1 MDVAE
6 WLRQIS
12 LEQYAELFAQQAI
25 SADVLPHLTAEDLK
39 DAGIASVGDRRRLL
53 VAIRALRA
61 GAPDDALR
69 ASDLGS
75 SAERRQIT
83 VLFCDIVDSTPLTTQ
98 LDPEELREL
107 LSRYQLNVS
116 AAVTA
121 TGGYVARVIGDGV
134 LAYFGWPNADET
146 HAESAVRA
154 SLAIIDTI
162 KAQHLSIRVGVASG
176 LVVIG
181 DLMGAGAVQELMAVG
196 ETLHLAS
203 RLQALAEPDSV
214 LVSESTHAQVS
225 LLFEMED
232 LGRVTLKGF
241 SEPQQVWRALRQ
253 TTLSGRSEALFTSAP
268 APIVGR
274 TEELDFLLD
283 QWRRTLAGDGRVVLL
298 AGEPGIGKSR
308 LLAALEE
315 RLANERHF
323 SLRYFCSPYHQDD
336 ALHPIISRWERE
348 LGLTRSDS
356 VRDKLHKLESLVAS
370 RGLAPDGLPLL
381 AAMLSIPLGDRYQ
394 SLDLSAQ
401 RQKEKTFDVLIRR
414 LADLAKMRPVLVL
427 FEDAQWADPSTLEL
441 VEAGIDRLAGLPVLR
456 IVSFRSDFI
465 PPWSGRPNV
474 KVLTLGRLDRQ
485 HSEMLAHQV
494 AAQQI
499 LPPSLCERV
508 IQQTDGVPLFIE
520 EMTKAV
526 LEESQSQPAAAD
538 SIVVPSTLQGSLM
551 ARLDRLP
558 TAKEVAQISAVIGRN
573 FSNALLAAIAN
584 LSELQLQ
591 QGLRELVTSNLAF
604 QSGAGPDALYAF
616 KHALVRDVA
625 YESLPRNRRAEL
637 HAAIVRVIETDSSVG
652 TIPPSRLGYHC
663 AQAGLIA
670 KAAYYYRAAGE
681 RSAERAGLAETRNHL
696 ERGLQFARSLPE
708 GPDQQ
713 ILEAELLIALGR
725 LLIATRGQSDA
736 EASDLFE
743 RAVAVCRQLN
753 DPGMLARSLFALGAI
768 DMSRGE
774 LQSVEAISLDLLAL
788 ADTNRSSAIRIA
800 GEVRLGIL
808 RFHQGR
814 LGSALESLTRAL
826 ELCREGK
833 TEVPDLAITSSPDV
847 AAAAYLANTFAH
859 LGYAER
865 AVAHAEQAIQRARP
879 LGVASLAYSMALSTS
894 ARAYQ
899 TIGDEARCRSCA
911 ETLIAAAEE
920 QGFPQYLA
928 LGQCLL
934 GWSTARCGDIT
945 NGLSILSKAL
955 VILDSLRWHREVAY
969 VNGLMAD
976 VLKWAGRW
984 SDAIELLDATL
995 LTSARSGVGA
1005 FDSALLRRKAVV
1017 LSTAPNADIAAAEQ
1031 EFRHAIAI
1039 ARSQSARLFELQACS
1054 GLARLMLLQG
1064 RAAQARDLLEP
1075 IYGWFSEGLGLP
1087 HLRGASEILARCDA

>member
-1 MDVAE
+1 
-6 WLRQIS
+6 
-12 LEQYAELFAQQAI
+12 
-25 SADVLPHLTAEDLK
+25 
-39 DAGIASVGDRRRLL
+39 
-53 VAIRALRA
+53 
-61 GAPDDALR
+61 
-69 ASDLGS
+69 
-75 SAERRQIT
+75 
-83 VLFCDIVDSTPLTTQ
+83 
-98 LDPEELREL
+98 
-107 LSRYQLNVS
+107 
-116 AAVTA
+116 
-121 TGGYVARVIGDGV
+121 
-134 LAYFGWPNADET
+134 
-146 HAESAVRA
+146 
-154 SLAIIDTI
+154 
-162 KAQHLSIRVGVASG
+162 
-176 LVVIG
+176 
-181 DLMGAGAVQELMAVG
+181 
-196 ETLHLAS
+196 
-203 RLQALAEPDSV
+203 
-214 LVSESTHAQVS
+214 
-225 LLFEMED
+225 
-232 LGRVTLKGF
+232 
-241 SEPQQVWRALRQ
+241 
-253 TTLSGRSEALFTSAP
+253 
-268 APIVGR
+268 
-274 TEELDFLLD
+274 
-283 QWRRTLAGDGRVVLL
+283 
-298 AGEPGIGKSR
+298 
-308 LLAALEE
+308 
-315 RLANERHF
+315 
-323 SLRYFCSPYHQDD
+323 
-336 ALHPIISRWERE
+336 
-348 LGLTRSDS
+348 
-356 VRDKLHKLESLVAS
+356 
-370 RGLAPDGLPLL
+370 
-381 AAMLSIPLGDRYQ
+381 
-394 SLDLSAQ
+394 
-401 RQKEKTFDVLIRR
+401 
-414 LADLAKMRPVLVL
+414 
-427 FEDAQWADPSTLEL
+427 
-441 VEAGIDRLAGLPVLR
+441 
-456 IVSFRSDFI
+456 
-465 PPWSGRPNV
+465 
-474 KVLTLGRLDRQ
+474 
-485 HSEMLAHQV
+485 
-494 AAQQI
+494 
-499 LPPSLCERV
+499 
-508 IQQTDGVPLFIE
+508 
-520 EMTKAV
+520 
-526 LEESQSQPAAAD
+526 
-538 SIVVPSTLQGSLM
+538 M

-584 LSELQLQ
+584 LSEPQLQ
-591 QGLRELVTSNLAF
+591 QGLRELVTSDLAF
-604 QSGAGPDALYAF
+604 QRGVGPDALYAF

-768 DMSRGE
+768 DMSRSE

-788 ADTNRSSAIRIA
+788 ADANRSSAIRIA

-865 AVAHAEQAIQRARP
+865 AVAHAEQAIERARP
-879 LGVASLAYSMALSTS
+879 LGVGSLAYSMALSTS

-899 TIGDEARCRSCA
+899 TIGDEARCHSCM

-920 QGFPQYLA
+920 QGFPQDLA

-934 GWSTARCGDIT
+934 GWLTARCGDIT

-955 VILDSLRWHREVAY
+955 VTLDSLRWHREVVY

-976 VLKWAGRW
+976 VLNWAGRRC
-984 SDAIELLDATL
+984 DAIELLDATL

-1031 EFRHAIAI
+1031 EFKHAIAI
-1039 ARSQSARLFELQACS
+1039 ARSQCARLFELQACS
-1054 GLARLMLLQG
+1054 GLADLMLLQG

-1075 IYGWFSEGLGLP
+1075 IYAWFSEGLGLP
-1087 HLRGASEILARCDA
+1087 HLRGASEILARCNA